1 MEEKDLEYYI
11 NSLLKYDLEYVGVI
25 SSQGRI
31 IEHASNDL
39 KLSPEKLEMLC
50 MGMRL
55 QHSMQSDFDEDLGA
69 VNYIVTERRNLK
81 FLSLP
86 ISRNVLFA
94 IAKKG
99 TDHSKLIHKIYSKQF
114 FDVLKNKLDK
124 YNLIAVGMET

>member
-1 MEEKDLEYYI
+1 MEEKDIGYYI

-25 SSQGRI
+25 NSQGRI
-31 IEHASNDL
+31 IEHASTDL
-39 KLSPEKLEMLC
+39 KMSPEKLEMLC

-55 QHSMQSDFDEDLGA
+55 QHSMQSDFDEDLGE

-99 TDHSKLIHKIYSKQF
+99 TDHSKLIRKIYSKQF
-114 FDVLKNKLDK
+114 FDVLKNQLDK
-124 YNLIAVGMET
+124 YNMIAVGMET

>member
-1 MEEKDLEYYI
+1 MEEKDIGYYI
-11 NSLLKYDLEYVGVI
+11 SSLLKYGLEYVGVI
-25 SSQGRI
+25 NSQGRI
-31 IEHASNDL
+31 IEHASNNL
-39 KLSPEKLEMLC
+39 EMSPEKLEMLC

-94 IAKKG
+94 IAQKG
-99 TDHSKLIHKIYSKQF
+99 TDHSRLIRKIYSKQF
-114 FDVLKNKLDK
+114 FDVLKNQLDK
-124 YNLIAVGMET
+124 YNMVAVGMET